1 MGSSSP
7 QDHRPPYQRPDESSP
22 EREKFEKKLRGECHC
37 GQVVYW
43 LSTDNPLDVKYCHCH
58 DCQVLHGAPFQLTA
72 ILHKADMAF
81 ENGTKGLHF
90 YKTGT
95 KRAEYNLPCKVSCSQ
110 CGTFILDEGRN
121 MVLISPSPLNLQTKQ
136 QRANF
141 DVRRH
146 IFYERR
152 VKDIYDGKPK
162 WAGLDR
168 QSQRL
173 KDSGEPESE

>member
-7 QDHRPPYQRPDESSP
+7 HDHRPPYQGPDESSP

-58 DCQVLHGAPFQLTA
+58 DCQVLHGQLLLLPTSSRDTRLLTLLHTTGAPFQLTA
-72 ILHKADMAF
+72 IFNKTDLAF

-95 KRAEYNLPCKVSCSQ
+95 KRAEYNLPCKVSCNQ
-110 CGTFILDEGRN
+110 CGTFILDEGRK

-141 DVRRH
+141 DVR
-146 IFYERR
+146 
-152 VKDIYDGKPK
+152 
-162 WAGLDR
+162 
-168 QSQRL
+168 
-173 KDSGEPESE
+173 